1 MVCTLLTGIL
11 TAFGQAPL
19 LNSIGART
27 SKRAVVA
34 PKISRYWDESNR
46 RPGEG
51 GGDSRGSSADDDAG
65 NGNEDNDEE
74 DDNLAVKQFVTGRF
88 PT

>member
-1 MVCTLLTGIL
+1 MSRGIL

-46 RPGEG
+46 RPGGGG
-51 GGDSRGSSADDDAG
+51 GGDSSGSSADDDAG
-65 NGNEDNDEE
+65 NGNEDNNEE
-74 DDNLAVKQFVTGRF
+74 NDTCLAVKQFVTGRF
-88 PT
+88 PTW

>member
-1 MVCTLLTGIL
+1 ME
-11 TAFGQAPL
+11 FGQAPL

-51 GGDSRGSSADDDAG
+51 GGGGGDSRGSSADDDAG
-65 NGNEDNDEE
+65 DGNEDNNEE
-74 DDNLAVKQFVTGRF
+74 ENETVLVVVLAVKQFITGRF
-88 PT
+88 LT

>member
-1 MVCTLLTGIL
+1 ME
-11 TAFGQAPL
+11 FGQAPL

-51 GGDSRGSSADDDAG
+51 GGGDSSGSSADEDDAG
-65 NGNEDNDEE
+65 NGNEDNNEE
-74 DDNLAVKQFVTGRF
+74 ENDTVLLVVVLAVKQFITGRF
-88 PT
+88 LT